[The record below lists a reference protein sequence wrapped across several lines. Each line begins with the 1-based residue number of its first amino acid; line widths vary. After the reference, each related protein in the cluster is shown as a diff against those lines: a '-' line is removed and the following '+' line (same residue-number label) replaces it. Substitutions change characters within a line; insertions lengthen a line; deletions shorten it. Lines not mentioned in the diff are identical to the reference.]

1 MFLVKVLSRILFR
14 RLYFKVAHPKVQYC
28 PVFLYFYTISMI
40 LFSRLYFKMAQPKM
54 QYNPAF
60 FLYFYTLS
68 MNASVVQAMLILLQK
83 TKGSLCIQYTVYIYV
98 CVCVRIYIL
107 TRHFSPP
114 IKHFTVLK
122 RPSLEFTMIFSLLL
136 ITTTLLFYFYF
147 HLSAAFDTVDHSIL
161 LSRLS
166 SRFGIKGIVLAW
178 LRSYLTSRKQFVNV
192 NKS

>member
-1 MFLVKVLSRILFR
+1 
-14 RLYFKVAHPKVQYC
+14 
-28 PVFLYFYTISMI
+28 
-40 LFSRLYFKMAQPKM
+40 
-54 QYNPAF
+54 
-60 FLYFYTLS
+60 
-68 MNASVVQAMLILLQK
+68 MLILLQK
-83 TKGSLCIQYTVYIYV
+83 TKGGLCIQYTVYIYIYIYIYIYVCV

-107 TRHFSPP
+107 TRHFSLP

-136 ITTTLLFYFYF
+136 ITTELLFYFYF
-147 HLSAAFDTVDHSIL
+147 HLSAAFDTEDHSIL

>member
-1 MFLVKVLSRILFR
+1 
-14 RLYFKVAHPKVQYC
+14 
-28 PVFLYFYTISMI
+28 
-40 LFSRLYFKMAQPKM
+40 MAQPKM

-60 FLYFYTLS
+60 FFFVFLHSFDECIS
-68 MNASVVQAMLILLQK
+68 
-83 TKGSLCIQYTVYIYV
+83 SLGYANSSSKDKRRSLHTIYCVYIYIYICV

-107 TRHFSPP
+107 TRHFSLP

-136 ITTTLLFYFYF
+136 ITTELLFYFYF
-147 HLSAAFDTVDHSIL
+147 HLSAAFDTEDHSIL

>member
-1 MFLVKVLSRILFR
+1 M
-14 RLYFKVAHPKVQYC
+14 AHPKVQYS

-40 LFSRLYFKMAQPKM
+40 LFSRLYFEMAQPKM
-54 QYNPAF
+54 QYNLAF
-60 FLYFYTLS
+60 FFVFLHSFDECIS
-68 MNASVVQAMLILLQK
+68 
-83 TKGSLCIQYTVYIYV
+83 SLGYANSSSKDKRKSLHTIYCVYICICV